1 MNLECVH
8 NVIMTRC
15 ELGTADRLG
24 TKSNR
29 SISFFHSSGLFSS
42 VLELEFYDDA
52 DLLKKTG

>member
-1 MNLECVH
+1 
-8 NVIMTRC
+8 MTRC

-29 SISFFHSSGLFSS
+29 SISFFHSGLFSS

-52 DLLKKTG
+52 DLVKETG

>member
-24 TKSNR
+24 TKSNKR
-29 SISFFHSSGLFSS
+29 VSLFFHGGLFSS

-52 DLLKKTG
+52 DLVKKTG